1 MNNTKSPKNV
11 SLKNQLELWLFC
23 ALIGAVAG
31 ALVWILLKI
40 MAVGTEFLW
49 KWLPGKTSFPYYTI
63 LICVAGAAIIGIF
76 RKIFGDYPEDL
87 ETVMGKVRTEKRYE
101 YKNMLVMM
109 VAALLPLLI
118 GSSVGPEAGLT
129 GIIVGLCYWAGDNL
143 KFAGQNTKNY
153 SQIGAAVSMSVLFH
167 APLFGIFEVE
177 ENTDEDLTSLTKGSK
192 LFIYGI
198 ALAAGTGI
206 YAGLSSLFGAGLS
219 GFPSF
224 DMVELEKKDYLFMI
238 LYILCGLIL
247 AYFYLGTHE
256 LLKSISQKV
265 PPVIKETLAGL
276 CLGITGTFLPVL
288 LFSGEEQ
295 MGNLMETY
303 TSYLPLTL
311 IGIAFFKVLLTNL
324 CIQFGLKGGHFFP
337 VIFAGVSMG
346 YGVAMLACGADG
358 GHVVFGAAIVTAA
371 LLGGIMKKPLAV
383 TMLLFLCFPVKMFIW
398 IFIAAAAGS
407 KLTVFNPEQVSS
419 AI

>member
-49 KWLPGKTSFPYYTI
+49 KWLPGKTSVPYYTI

-143 KFAGQNTKNY
+143 KFAKQNTRNY
-153 SQIGAAVSMSVLFH
+153 SQIGAAVSMSVRTRADKIIIGFIVFIFAIAAVIQLVEPDINRYGD
-167 APLFGIFEVE
+167 ALWYCYAVISTAGFGDVVAVTFIGKMCSVL
-177 ENTDEDLTSLTKGSK
+177 LT
-192 LFIYGI
+192 IY
-198 ALAAGTGI
+198 
-206 YAGLSSLFGAGLS
+206 SLFVVAIATGVVVN
-219 GFPSF
+219 FYTQ
-224 DMVELEKKDYLFMI
+224 MVEL
-238 LYILCGLIL
+238 
-247 AYFYLGTHE
+247 
-256 LLKSISQKV
+256 QR
-265 PPVIKETLAGL
+265 KETLAMFMDQL
-276 CLGITGTFLPVL
+276 ERLPEL
-288 LFSGEEQ
+288 SREELE
-295 MGNLMETY
+295 NI
-303 TSYLPLTL
+303 SR
-311 IGIAFFKVLLTNL
+311 KVR
-324 CIQFGLKGGHFFP
+324 QFR
-337 VIFAGVSMG
+337 
-346 YGVAMLACGADG
+346 
-358 GHVVFGAAIVTAA
+358 
-371 LLGGIMKKPLAV
+371 
-383 TMLLFLCFPVKMFIW
+383 
-398 IFIAAAAGS
+398 
-407 KLTVFNPEQVSS
+407 
-419 AI
+419 